1 MVVTGKLGAGQL
13 PGVADVFPLRLQLPS
28 CIVSTCGRT
37 RRELPPEKRKRTIR
51 SPAIS
56 ARIPLVTQAAAG
68 LQTKLYV
75 GAQGDAHELEADRVA
90 EQVMRMPAPESEP
103 PCACGGSC
111 TSCQAKQLSR
121 KESSESDASDNF
133 EAPPVVYKALAR
145 PGQPLDHAD
154 RSFMESRFGHDF
166 AGVRVHTDSEAAES
180 ARPINARAY
189 TVGSDIVFGA
199 GEYAPGSDAGRHL
212 LAHELTHVVQ
222 QTGGSSSSLSRYPV
236 VPELSEH

>member
-1 MVVTGKLGAGQL
+1 MVVTGKLGVGHCPELRTFPVAPPASFLYSLDMRTYAPRTPAGK
-13 PGVADVFPLRLQLPS
+13 
-28 CIVSTCGRT
+28 
-37 RRELPPEKRKRTIR
+37 EKANDPFTGHF
-51 SPAIS
+51 SG
-56 ARIPLVTQAAAG
+56 IPLVTQAAAG
-68 LQTKLYV
+68 LQTKLYL
-75 GAQGDAHELEADRVA
+75 GAQGDSHELEADRVA

-121 KESSESDASDNF
+121 KESSESDANDGF
-133 EAPPVVYKALAR
+133 EAPPIVYKALAR
-145 PGQPLDHAD
+145 PGQPLDQGD
-154 RSFMESRFGHDF
+154 RSFMESRFGQDF
-166 AGVRVHTDSEAAES
+166 AGVRVHADSEAADS

-222 QTGGSSSSLSRYPV
+222 QTGGSSSSLSRFPV
-236 VPELSEH
+236 DPE